1 MGLITG
7 LVTFVVGVL
16 VGGIGIYVGAELVGG
31 GSSYEKAVTAAIF
44 GSLVWALVG
53 TFFGWIP
60 LLGPAL
66 TFVAYL
72 GVLNVMYDGGWVEAA
87 AIAVVAWLTLV
98 VVFTVLGPLGLGV
111 FSGVGVPGV

>member
-1 MGLITG
+1 MGLVTG
-7 LVTFVVGVL
+7 LITFVVGVL
-16 VGGIGIYVGAELVGG
+16 VGGVGIYVGAELVGDG
-31 GSSYEKAVTAAIF
+31 GSYEKAVTTAIF

-53 TFFGWIP
+53 TFLGWVP
-60 LLGPAL
+60 LLGPIL
-66 TFVAYL
+66 TFLAYL

-98 VVFTVLGPLGLGV
+98 VVFTLLGPLGFGV

>member
-1 MGLITG
+1 MGLVTG
-7 LVTFVVGVL
+7 LITFVVGVL
-16 VGGIGIYVGAELVGG
+16 VGGFGIYVGAELVGG
-31 GSSYEKAVTAAIF
+31 GSSYEKAVTTAIV
-44 GSLVWALVG
+44 GALVWALVG

-60 LLGPAL
+60 LLGPVL

-72 GVLNVMYDGGWVEAA
+72 AVLNVMYDGGWVEAA